1 VKIQFLKYLFFGGIG
16 AAVDLFMFFILVDRG
31 VYYQIANVIGYL
43 FGTIVSFL
51 LNRRLTFNTT
61 DRIFYR
67 LSLFIS
73 VAFFGYLLSALILF
87 ILIDG
92 FEVNSMFAKFLT
104 LPIIAI
110 FQFIVNKNITFLK
123 R

>member
-1 VKIQFLKYLFFGGIG
+1 
-16 AAVDLFMFFILVDRG
+16 
-31 VYYQIANVIGYL
+31 
-43 FGTIVSFL
+43 
-51 LNRRLTFNTT
+51 
-61 DRIFYR
+61 
-67 LSLFIS
+67 
-73 VAFFGYLLSALILF
+73 LSALILF